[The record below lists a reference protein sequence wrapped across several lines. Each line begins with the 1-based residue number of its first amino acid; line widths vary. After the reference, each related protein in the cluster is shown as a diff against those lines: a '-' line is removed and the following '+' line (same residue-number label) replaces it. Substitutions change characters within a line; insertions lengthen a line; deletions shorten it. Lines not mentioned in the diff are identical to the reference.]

1 MKAIASALVCAT
13 LTVSPQTHAQVFRRV
28 DEEGHTM
35 FSDTSC
41 GTYEEKVEIVQSSG
55 GLSAITGDGLTSQ
68 EKSVLGDAEARAA
81 AQAASRPNSGVGSA
95 TAPAASS
102 SEPARRSY

>member
-13 LTVSPQTHAQVFRRV
+13 LTVSPQTHAQVFRCV
-28 DEEGHTM
+28 DEEGHTV

-55 GLSAITGDGLTSQ
+55 GGSTR
-68 EKSVLGDAEARAA
+68 RA
-81 AQAASRPNSGVGSA
+81 SC
-95 TAPAASS
+95 
-102 SEPARRSY
+102 EPAELGCRFSYRAGRQFVRTGAPLLLTPS